1 MTSPPTAKQRAAG
14 KEKVDDLICLC
25 LVGIEPD
32 RTCFPQIDQIVTRVR
47 HGLDQLEVPRQPSF
61 LNDAATRLRLCEAL
75 SVPLRVVLAAF
86 KNRLHKSLIITA
98 SEASF
103 FLVLDQYWRLDFSV
117 LFLAHRAHRRLGA

>member
-75 SVPLRVVLAAF
+75 SVPLRVVNSGF
-86 KNRLHKSLIITA
+86 QKQA
-98 SEASF
+98 S
-103 FLVLDQYWRLDFSV
+103 
-117 LFLAHRAHRRLGA
+117 